1 MLILELTVEQKND
14 LVGLV
19 DMLLKLN
26 GVAALTKAVD
36 IMNVLNSARVKPT
49 EFDLVQSPEAK

>member
-14 LVGLV
+14 LIQLV

-26 GVAALTKAVD
+26 GIASLSKAVE
-36 IMNVLNSARVKPT
+36 IMNVLNSARVKPS
-49 EFDLVQSPEAK
+49 EFDLVQAPQVK

>member
-1 MLILELTVEQKND
+1 MLILELTPEQKND

-19 DMLLKLN
+19 DVLLKLN
-26 GVAALTKAVD
+26 GVSALSKSVE

-49 EFDLVQSPEAK
+49 EMEKSQNV